1 MQVTETLA
9 DGLKREYK
17 VVLAAG
23 DLATKVEA
31 QLDDLRAKAQIK
43 GFRPGKVPVAHLR
56 RLYGRSIMAEVM
68 QEAMN
73 EANRKIVEDNN
84 LRLATAPQVDLVPQ
98 SEDELAQAFE
108 SKADLA
114 YKVMLEVLPKFEIGS
129 FKDITVEKLVAEIPE
144 ADVDSALTRIAE
156 QNRTYAPK
164 EGEGA
169 TAAKGDKVVL
179 DFVGKIDGEA
189 FEGGTASDIDL
200 VLGSG
205 SFIPG
210 FEDQVEGM
218 KAGDEKVISVTFPAE
233 YQAPNLAGKA
243 ATFDVTLKSISAP
256 AELAIDDAFAQS
268 LGMPDLAK
276 MKETIKAS
284 LEGEQAGIARRKWK
298 RELLDALDEKFSFEL
313 PEALVNREFETI
325 WQETANERK
334 AQGEAPDA
342 AAEEAERAD
351 YQKIAERR
359 VRLGLL
365 LAEVG
370 EKASVNVTD
379 EEVGQALYERA
390 RSFPGMERQFVE
402 FYRKNPDRLAEI
414 RAPIFEEK
422 VVDHI
427 LGEVTVT
434 EKKVTPAELV
444 EAVKAFEAET
454 GEESETAS
462 A

>member
-9 DGLKREYK
+9 EGLKREYK
-17 VVLAAG
+17 VVLAAA
-23 DLATKVEA
+23 DLASKVDA
-31 QLDDLRAKAQIK
+31 QLDELRAKAQIK

-56 RLYGRSIMAEVM
+56 RLYGRSIMADVM

-84 LRLATAPQVDLVPQ
+84 LRLATPPHVDLIPTNDQ
-98 SEDELAQAFE
+98 ELAAAFE
-108 SKADLA
+108 AKTDLA
-114 YKVMLEVLPKFEIGS
+114 YKVMVEVLPKFEIGN
-129 FKDITVEKLVAEIPE
+129 FKDITIEKLVAEVPE
-144 ADVDSALTRIAE
+144 SEVDTAITRIAE

-164 EGEGA
+164 DGEGV

-189 FEGGTASDIDL
+189 FEGGTANDIDL

-210 FEDQVEGM
+210 FEDQIEGM
-218 KAGDEKVISVTFPAE
+218 KIGEEKVISVAFPAD
-233 YQAPNLAGKA
+233 YAAPNLAGKP
-243 ATFDVTLKSISAP
+243 ATFDVTLKGVAAP
-256 AELAIDDAFAQS
+256 AELVIDDTFAQS
-268 LGMPDLAK
+268 LGLPDLAK
-276 MKETIKAS
+276 LKETVKAS
-284 LEGEQAGIARRKWK
+284 LESEQSAISRRKWK

-313 PEALVNREFETI
+313 PEALVSREFEAI
-325 WQETANERK
+325 WTETAKERQ
-334 AQGEAPDA
+334 AQGEAPVDEA
-342 AAEEAERAD
+342 AERAD

-370 EKASVNVTD
+370 EKAGVNVTD

-390 RSFPGMERQFVE
+390 RNFPGMERQFVE
-402 FYRKNPDRLAEI
+402 FYRKNPDHLAEI

-422 VVDHI
+422 VIDHL

-434 EKKVTPAELV
+434 EKKLSPAELV
-444 EAVKAFEAET
+444 EAVKAFEAEAA
-454 GEESETAS
+454 EEPAAEPA